1 MFVIIKVLYI
11 MLRKEYQKKFM
22 KSEIDRLEKLN
33 NMEKEIEE
41 VFYLFEELYQET
53 NKSNNTLTTI
63 EDKIEAIKTEVKE
76 SEKELLISKDTKESI
91 YTKVLFP
98 VIGLGLGSLG
108 IIYSPYLGIGSIIG
122 GGIVGSIASYLLS

>member
-1 MFVIIKVLYI
+1 

-22 KSEIDRLEKLN
+22 KREIDRLEKLN

-76 SEKELLISKDTKESI
+76 SEKELLISKDTQESI